1 MKLPYTVIA
10 ALEARSGFKFRDL
23 HDKELRSLV
32 AQIQEATGCLVGLNT
47 IKRIAGIGTEV
58 TKKPH
63 AATLN
68 VLARYL
74 GAEDWASLLVKL
86 DRSISVFGKLK
97 GEIDAEQ
104 LQEGQIVALSCVN
117 ERHLELQYLGGEQ
130 FKVISSLNSLL
141 QEGDICEI
149 SMFVKRYPLFIKRVQ
164 RRDLDLGRY
173 TAGLTGGIIE
183 LKLRD
188 AQ

>member
-23 HDKELRSLV
+23 HDKELRCLV

-47 IKRIAGIGTEV
+47 LKRFVGIGTEV

-63 AATLN
+63 TATLN
-68 VLARYL
+68 ILARYL
-74 GAEDWASLLVKL
+74 GAEDWPSLLVKL
-86 DRSISVFGKLK
+86 DRSICVFGKLK

-104 LQEGQIVALSCVN
+104 MQEGQVIALSFVN
-117 ERHLELQYLGGEQ
+117 ERHLELQYLGEEH

-149 SMFVKRYPLFIKRVQ
+149 SIFVKRHPLFIKRVQ
-164 RRDLDLGRY
+164 RQDQNLGRY